1 MGVGPI
7 PCTEAS
13 YTHGFCMD
21 DITYGKA
28 DGLPGSSTAGSS
40 KEVEVMAEAKAVV
53 DFSGRAGGCA
63 KEGRFSS
70 LRLSMRFMA
79 GNEDPKSL
87 KSPMNSDGLQGDG
100 DPIEA
105 NISVNDAGT

>member
-1 MGVGPI
+1 MGVGSL
-7 PCTEAS
+7 PCTKAS
-13 YTHGFCMD
+13 YTQGFCMD

-40 KEVEVMAEAKAVV
+40 KEVEVMAEAEAEV
-53 DFSGRAGGCA
+53 DFSGWAGGGA

-79 GNEDPKSL
+79 GIEDPKSL
-87 KSPMNSDGLQGDG
+87 KSPMNSDGLHGDG
-100 DPIEA
+100 EPIEA
-105 NISVNDAGT
+105 NISVKDAGT